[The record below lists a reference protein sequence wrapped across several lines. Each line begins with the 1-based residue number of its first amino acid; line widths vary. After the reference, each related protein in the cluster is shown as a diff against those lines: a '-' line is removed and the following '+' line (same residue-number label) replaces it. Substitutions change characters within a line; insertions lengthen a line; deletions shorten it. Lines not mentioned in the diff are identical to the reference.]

1 MFNFFRK
8 KNKSVASNPDKMVL
22 HGHNLAVW
30 NFLGFLDLKYNNI
43 SYPVFLFSRKD
54 NSKKRSYSIP
64 NDTGNY
70 VKKYHTYVSK
80 YLDPWKIGEKKIY
93 TYVSNPSDYLKEY
106 MLEHYACVWDQ
117 EKNWWTTNA
126 QSKYD
131 QTVKK
136 QNNSMKTESSV
147 QVKSEPDTNVVK
159 VEFNGQRKN

>member
-8 KNKSVASNPDKMVL
+8 KNKSIASNRDKIVL
-22 HGHNLAVW
+22 HGHDTAVW
-30 NFLGFLDLKYNNI
+30 NFLGFVDLKYNNI
-43 SYPVFLFSRKD
+43 FYPAFLFSRKD
-54 NSKKRSYSIP
+54 NSKNRSYSIP
-64 NDTGNY
+64 KDTHNY

-80 YLDPWKIGEKKIY
+80 YLDPWKTGEKEIY
-93 TYVSNPSDYLKEY
+93 TYVSNQSDYLKEY
-106 MLEHYACVWDQ
+106 MLEHYTRVWNK
-117 EKNWWTTNA
+117 EKDWWTKNA

-147 QVKSEPDTNVVK
+147 QVKSEPDTNIVT